1 MTNSFRWKASAP
13 KHRAATRNRAPGG
26 GGGRER
32 LGHRA
37 ALRKWSKNNR
47 KDVREY
53 NKLYTEK
60 KRIEKQYDEWNDT
73 LRELGYVD
81 LIK

>member
-13 KHRAATRNRAPGG
+13 KHRAATRYRAPSRV
-26 GGGRER
+26 GGRR
-32 LGHRA
+32 STS
-37 ALRKWSKNNR
+37 WWVKNTR
-47 KDVREY
+47 KDGLEHQQL

-73 LRELGYVD
+73 LRELGY
-81 LIK
+81 K

>member
-13 KHRAATRNRAPGG
+13 KHRAATRYRAPGRV
-26 GGGRER
+26 GGRR
-32 LGHRA
+32 STS
-37 ALRKWSKNNR
+37 WWVKNNR

-60 KRIEKQYDEWNDT
+60 KRIEKQYDEWNDK
-73 LRELGYVD
+73 EVSIG
-81 LIK
+81 